1 MELCIIGLSHRTS
14 PLEFREQFSIPADQL
29 PAALAQLKADAG
41 LDEAV
46 LLSTCNRLELYA
58 VSSNGPVVPAAVFEA
73 LAAVKGRVAA
83 PVPFTEVEPR
93 LYVHRHEACVR
104 HLFRVASSLD
114 SLVVGETEIVGQV
127 KKAYQVAQTSG
138 ATGKT
143 LNRLFQKA
151 LSISK
156 EVRTRSG
163 IGRCSTSVGSV
174 ALDLAM
180 KIFGEDLTPTH
191 DSHHRRG

>member
-1 MELCIIGLSHRTS
+1 M
-14 PLEFREQFSIPADQL
+14 SISSYPA
-29 PAALAQLKADAG
+29 
-41 LDEAV
+41 V
-46 LLSTCNRLELYA
+46 
-58 VSSNGPVVPAAVFEA
+58 
-73 LAAVKGRVAA
+73 
-83 PVPFTEVEPR
+83 
-93 LYVHRHEACVR
+93 VHRGEACIR
-104 HLFRVASSLD
+104 HLFRVTSSLD

-127 KKAYQVAQTSG
+127 KKAYQLAQ
-138 ATGKT
+138 ATGMTGKV

-180 KIFGEDLTPTH
+180 KIFGEDRASGRS
-191 DSHHRRG
+191 DRRRR